1 MSATSK
7 RDRALQAGVEPVTDK
22 AIHTG
27 DEPMPDYLDVNMA
40 DPEVV
45 APIAEEAPS
54 TKKKSKK
61 KAVKESDDG

>member
-45 APIAEEAPS
+45 APIEEPVEALEPDAEEQ
-54 TKKKSKK
+54 
-61 KAVKESDDG
+61 ESDDG